1 MKSEIPGEECV
12 SLLYSAAWKEWTGGA
27 LLFNPSTMAHQHRE
41 TNTPP
46 TSTTTTTTLRRLMDE
61 GLSTSHRN
69 IYGFKFLFWPDRF
82 IVYSLKKFQRP
93 FFYLKI
99 YFPRGEIH
107 FLGSSIIQQKGNT
120 TTQQTKDFVFI
131 YLFIS
136 KNRFWWW
143 FASPLMLSAIL
154 YNKFIAFP
162 FEIFPCPFLNNGSHS
177 FDFWLIQ
184 NGFLFRDKCFNVWI
198 TKKVVFV

>member
-1 MKSEIPGEECV
+1 MWTTRAFFILGHIREMEWKRRRRRSQFSMKSEIPGEECV
-12 SLLYSAAWKEWTGGA
+12 SLLYSAAWMEWTGGA

-46 TSTTTTTTLRRLMDE
+46 TSTTTTTLRRLMDE

-82 IVYSLKKFQRP
+82 IVYSPKKFQRP

-107 FLGSSIIQQKGNT
+107 FFYRLIHHS
-120 TTQQTKDFVFI
+120 TKRKYHHTADERFCI
-131 YLFIS
+131 YLFPKPILVMI
-136 KNRFWWW
+136 RV
-143 FASPLMLSAIL
+143 SAAVCYI
-154 YNKFIAFP
+154 
-162 FEIFPCPFLNNGSHS
+162 
-177 FDFWLIQ
+177 
-184 NGFLFRDKCFNVWI
+184 V
-198 TKKVVFV
+198 